1 MTAIGSKGP
10 SQGPLPPAK
19 GIVEQ
24 SSTAPHAIDSRMT
37 PADASSAPSSGA
49 SRDASSATRIPPFLR
64 KLQRSQQIGLVTV
77 IAVLLIALSVLAG
90 SHVDNATGATINNF
104 WNSHTLIQTA
114 TDASFV
120 AIMAVGAT
128 IVIISGGIDL
138 SVGSVYALSG
148 VAMGLILRVA
158 APGGGVGAV
167 LLAFV
172 VCVAVGIVAGAL
184 NGAMVVGLRVHP
196 FIITLGTMWIL
207 RGIAFVASKAESIL
221 LPESLTHFAKSPLG
235 LGAALYPVP
244 MLFMLIVS
252 ALGAVYLQR
261 TVMGRHVFALGGN
274 AEASRFSGLRLGRIQ
289 VGVYV
294 LAGLTAGLSAF
305 LGSGFYGSV
314 SCGDATGYEL
324 YVIASAVVGGA
335 RLSGGRGSAIN
346 AMLGAVLIVLIRQSI
361 RTLHLDQ
368 NYEWII
374 IGCAIVIAVVLDQA
388 SARFAARRLAQGDV

>member
-1 MTAIGSKGP
+1 MTA
-10 SQGPLPPAK
+10 A
-19 GIVEQ
+19 
-24 SSTAPHAIDSRMT
+24 DSRMD
-37 PADASSAPSSGA
+37 PAGAPSDAS
-49 SRDASSATRIPPFLR
+49 RATRLSPIVR
-64 KLQRSQQIGLVTV
+64 KLLRSQQFGLVTV
-77 IAVLLIALSVLAG
+77 IVFLLILLSVLAG
-90 SHVDNATGATINNF
+90 SHIDNATGRSVNNF
-104 WNSHTLIQTA
+104 LNSYTLIQTA
-114 TDASFV
+114 TDASFF

-138 SVGSVYALSG
+138 SVGSVYALAG
-148 VAMGLILRVA
+148 VAMGLCLRVA
-158 APGGGVGAV
+158 TPGGGVGAV
-167 LLAFV
+167 VLGFV
-172 VCVAVGIVAGAL
+172 VAVAVGLAAGAL
-184 NGAMVVGLRVHP
+184 NGAMVVALRVHP

-207 RGIAFVASKAESIL
+207 RGIAFVSSKGDSIT
-221 LPESLTHFAKSPLG
+221 LPDSMIHFAKSPLG

-244 MLFMLIVS
+244 MLFMLIIA
-252 ALGAVYLQR
+252 ALGATYLHR

-289 VGVYV
+289 IGVYV
-294 LAGLTAGLSAF
+294 LAGLTAGLAAF

-314 SCGDATGYEL
+314 SCVDATGYEL

-388 SARFAARRLAQGDV
+388 SARFAARRLAQGEE